1 MNSSSVAALE
11 TLTRALGKCCFQWS
25 QFSADYRQGISQAD
39 TPMYWAP
46 QNENIP
52 PVLPWCSRGES

>member
-11 TLTRALGKCCFQWS
+11 TLPRALGKFCFQWS
-25 QFSADYRQGISQAD
+25 QLSADYRQGISQAD
-39 TPMYWAP
+39 TPMYWAL